1 MVSLALRN
9 KNWGGLHMSSKEPKP
24 ASPTRRYPKQL
35 WSGIRRFLIVAVS
48 TVPLTPV
55 RIARGQK
62 GDVAPGGVS
71 ENTLDYQ
78 QDAMQG

>member
-1 MVSLALRN
+1 
-9 KNWGGLHMSSKEPKP
+9 MSSIEPRS
-24 ASPTRRYPKQL
+24 ASPIRRYPKHL
-35 WSGIRRFLIVAVS
+35 WSGIRRFLIIAVS

-71 ENTLDYQ
+71 ESTLDDQ
-78 QDAMQG
+78 QDAMRG